1 MRELFRIRDFRL
13 LWTGQAISNFGD
25 ALTNLAL
32 LLTAQRL
39 TGSTAA
45 VATTAIA
52 AALPTLAFGL
62 FAGAYVDRWNR
73 KRVMIVSDLFRSSFV
88 LLFLLV
94 TSADMMWL
102 LYIVAFVQ
110 ASLGTFFGPAKSAY
124 LPRIV
129 GKDNLLAAN
138 SISQMTQIVL
148 GLAGTAAAGVIA
160 ATADTLAPAF
170 LIDAGSFFLSLLM
183 IALIRTD
190 AEPQAA
196 LTPQRPKILTDVKA
210 GISTIVASPILKGVL
225 VGAGVLMFGLGAT
238 NVLLVPFIVD
248 VLAVPETWFAAIEAS
263 QVVSMVAASTLVA
276 LLARKIKATSIITLG
291 LAGIGVATMAISLA
305 QVPWHLMVILFLAG
319 WAISPLQASVST
331 LVQSE
336 VPDEMRG
343 RTGSALSTVLTGANV
358 ASMGL
363 AGGLAAWLGV
373 RSVFV
378 ISGGFALVA
387 AALTLVLFRGVT
399 LRDED
404 SIEVEGDVEVG
415 SAVGERADADDV
427 HPGLGDA
434 PDRLAIDPA

>member
-94 TSADMMWL
+94 TTADMMWL
-102 LYIVAFVQ
+102 LYVVAFVQ

-129 GKDNLLAAN
+129 GSENLLAAN

-148 GLAGTAAAGVIA
+148 GLAGTAAAGLIA
-160 ATADTLAPAF
+160 ATADSLAPAF

-190 AEPQAA
+190 ADPRPAQA
-196 LTPQRPKILTDVKA
+196 PQRPKILTEVKI
-210 GISTIVASPILKGVL
+210 GLSTIVGSPILKGVL

-238 NVLLVPFIVD
+238 NVLLVPFIVE

-263 QVVSMVAASTLVA
+263 QVVSMVAASALVA
-276 LLARKIKATSIITLG
+276 VLARRVKPTSIITLG
-291 LAGIGVATMAISLA
+291 LAGIGVAVMTMSLA
-305 QVPWHLMVILFLAG
+305 QVPWHLMLILFLVG

-343 RTGSALSTVLTGANV
+343 RTGSALSTVITGANV

-378 ISGGFALVA
+378 VSGAFALA
-387 AALTLVLFRGVT
+387 ASALTLVLFRGVT
-399 LRDED
+399 LRGED
-404 SIEVEGDVEVG
+404 SIEVEGDVEVRG
-415 SAVGERADADDV
+415 TVGERADADDV
-427 HPGLGDA
+427 HPRLGDA
-434 PDRLAIDPA
+434 PDGLVVDPA

>member
-1 MRELFRIRDFRL
+1 MKELLRIRDFRL

-52 AALPTLAFGL
+52 AALPTLVFGL

-94 TSADMMWL
+94 TTADMMWL

-148 GLAGTAAAGVIA
+148 GLAGTAVAGLIA
-160 ATADTLAPAF
+160 ATADTLSPAF

-190 AEPQAA
+190 ADPKAVQ
-196 LTPQRPKILTDVKA
+196 TPERPKILADVRE
-210 GISTIVASPILKGVL
+210 GLSTVLRSPVLKGVL

-248 VLAVPETWFAAIEAS
+248 VLAVRETWFAAIEGS

-291 LAGIGVATMAISLA
+291 LVGDRRRHDGHLTRSGSVAPHGDPLPGRVGDLSAAGI
-305 QVPWHLMVILFLAG
+305 HLHAG
-319 WAISPLQASVST
+319 PIRSARRDAGPDRVGAVDGHHRRQRRLDGAGGRSRRLDRRSIRVRGLRRIRTGCRRAHLRP
-331 LVQSE
+331 VQGRDPARRR
-336 VPDEMRG
+336 VNRCRG
-343 RTGSALSTVLTGANV
+343 RR
-358 ASMGL
+358 
-363 AGGLAAWLGV
+363 
-373 RSVFV
+373 RSW
-378 ISGGFALVA
+378 GRCG
-387 AALTLVLFRGVT
+387 
-399 LRDED
+399 
-404 SIEVEGDVEVG
+404 
-415 SAVGERADADDV
+415 
-427 HPGLGDA
+427 
-434 PDRLAIDPA
+434 